1 MNKKKKFFYL
11 NIFFITILIV
21 SICFFNYKL
30 DPYGI
35 WKTSF
40 KYQVLEPNKNY
51 AKTQFVL
58 NNPEK
63 YDSFIFGSS
72 RVGHIETNLLH
83 DGKYYNMTYSVGTQ
97 HEWLGTIKTFI
108 NNDVKIKNII
118 LGIDDFSFTFDP
130 KNNNNDLLRVPY
142 QNLDY
147 KEKFNKYLLRNPIDT
162 YNLNTIRTLI
172 NGNYCFNKNDDILET
187 GVTYGNDDEILSDIE
202 NHVNDPKFNNP
213 ANFFGVN
220 RISESIDEMNEI
232 ISLCKDN
239 NINLYV
245 FFNPINKITYESNKE
260 VTEEFKEQ
268 LQKITS
274 YWDFSGY
281 NDITTNN
288 FYWYET
294 SHYRNIVGKM
304 IMEKMFNIELGVDV
318 PNNFGEYHYLFKE

>member
-1 MNKKKKFFYL
+1 MNKKRKFFYL
-11 NIFFITILIV
+11 CICFITILIASV
-21 SICFFNYKL
+21 CFFNYKL

-40 KYQVLEPNKNY
+40 EYQVLEPNKNY
-51 AKTQFVL
+51 VKTQFVL

-83 DGKYYNMTYSVGTQ
+83 DGKYYNMTYSEGMQ
-97 HEWLGTIKTFI
+97 SEWLATIKTFI
-108 NNDVKIKNII
+108 NNGVKMKNII
-118 LGIDDFSFTFDP
+118 LGIDDFSFTMDP
-130 KNNNNDLLRVPY
+130 KNSTADLLRIPY
-142 QNLDY
+142 QKLDY
-147 KEKFNKYLLRNPIDT
+147 KEKFNKYILRNPMDT
-162 YNLNTIRTLI
+162 YNLNTIRALMDGYHDFTT
-172 NGNYCFNKNDDILET
+172 NDDILET
-187 GVTYGNDDEILSDIE
+187 GVTSGGDDEILSDIE
-202 NHVNDPKFNNP
+202 KHVNDPSFNNP
-213 ANFFGVN
+213 CDNFQLN
-220 RISESIDEMNEI
+220 RISESIDEISEI

-239 NINLYV
+239 NINLYI
-245 FFNPINKITYESNKE
+245 FFNPLNKVTYESNKE
-260 VTEEFKEQ
+260 ITEEAKKQ

-304 IMEKMFNIELGVDV
+304 IMEKMFNVELGVDV
-318 PNNFGEYHYLFKE
+318 PNNFGEYHYLDR